1 MRVARLLSIATIAA
15 LGLAAPAFA
24 GDPGTAVFSFL
35 KIGTDARSTAMAG
48 AMTGLADGLGAA
60 TYNPAA
66 FAQSGPRELTASYVN
81 WVLDIQGG
89 SLAGV
94 WSVGQKGRVGV
105 SAQYLDYGNFDSRD
119 ADGNTAPGFGASD
132 LALGVSYAA
141 MLGTNLSAGA
151 TGRFISESIDNES
164 MTGMAADLGVLYQFS
179 DQRTRFGAA
188 VRNLGAQT
196 KAYANGAKEDLPI
209 VLAAGASHHLR
220 GTPVIAT
227 AEILKPS
234 DDDVG
239 GAFGVEVAATRQF
252 ALRGGFNTL
261 AGKIKTGSNS
271 DKFAGI
277 SIGAGFQTDRLGV
290 DYAFAAHSEL
300 GDAHRFTIHTRF

>member
-1 MRVARLLSIATIAA
+1 MRLARLLLLITVTTMF
-15 LGLAAPAFA
+15 LVAPAHA
-24 GDPGTAVFSFL
+24 GDPGTAVFTFL
-35 KIGTDARSTAMAG
+35 KIGTDARSTAMGG

-60 TYNPAA
+60 TYNPASLA
-66 FAQSGPRELTASYVN
+66 LAAPREVTASYVN

-89 SLAGV
+89 SLAGA
-94 WSVGQKGRVGV
+94 WAVGEKGRLGI

-119 ADGNTAPGFGASD
+119 AEGNTAPDFGASD
-132 LALGVSYAA
+132 LALGLSYAA
-141 MLGTNLSAGA
+141 SFGQNISAGI

-164 MTGMAADLGVLYQFS
+164 MTGMAADLGLLYEFS

-188 VRNLGAQT
+188 VRNLGGQT

-220 GTPVIAT
+220 GTPILASV
-227 AEILKPS
+227 EVLKPS

-252 ALRGGFNTL
+252 SLRGGFNTL

-271 DKFAGI
+271 DKLAGI

-290 DYAFAAHSEL
+290 DYAFATHSEL